1 MGSGRVYLILGCGD
15 VGFSVAS
22 RLKEMG
28 AEVVVVDKNAKRVE
42 QLKAMGYRAL
52 VGDIGLT
59 DVLKEAGIA
68 QADTI
73 LIMVSDFS
81 ATQAALGAINTLKV
95 ELKVDPVVV
104 ARVSDEAEVDE
115 VKWLGAS
122 EALPSPQ
129 IIAEHAI
136 SEFEKLSGMAKE
148 KRLRA
153 LLQRRAKES
162 RGKLAIILQRNPD
175 PDSIAS
181 GVALKLYAKA
191 FGVDADIIYDGFI
204 GHLQNRALINLL
216 GVTLL
221 EADKVNFDSY
231 ESFALVDVATH
242 ANCCLPNNI
251 DVPTIVIDH
260 HSVPSGEV
268 HALHLDLSP
277 VGAAST
283 LLTFYLR
290 YAAVEIDRA
299 TAAALVLGILTD
311 TMNFTRGATPLDFDA
326 FRYLMGIADA
336 EVLGKLLVPTISS
349 DALEALA
356 IAIRVSKIRAGYLT
370 ANLGEVKSRD
380 LLAQAADFL
389 LNREGVNTTFIYGVC
404 GDAIYASARTRDV
417 GLHLGQALKKAFSD
431 IGSGGGHPH
440 MAGATIPLKVLGK
453 TSKEKIRRELDR
465 VIGRRFLEAVGVVK
479 PSRARRK
486 QTK

>member
-1 MGSGRVYLILGCGD
+1 MGCGD

-22 RLKEMG
+22 RLKERG
-28 AEVVVVDKNAKRVE
+28 AEVVVVDKDAKRVE
-42 QLKAMGYRAL
+42 QLRSMGYQAF
-52 VGDIGLT
+52 VGDFGLP
-59 DVLKEAGIA
+59 DVLREAGME
-68 QADTI
+68 QAETI
-73 LIMVSDFS
+73 LIMVTDFS
-81 ATQAALGAINTLKV
+81 ATRAALGAINTLKV
-95 ELKVDPVVV
+95 ELKVDPVVI
-104 ARVSDEAEVDE
+104 ARVSDEAEVEE

-129 IIAEHAI
+129 IIADHAI
-136 SEFEKLSGMAKE
+136 GEFEKVSGMAKE

-153 LLQRRAKES
+153 LLQRRAKEGG
-162 RGKLAIILQRNPD
+162 GKLAIILQRNPD

-204 GHLQNRALINLL
+204 GHLQTRALINLL

-221 EADKVNFDSY
+221 EAEKVNFDAY
-231 ESFALVDVATH
+231 ESFALVDVATR
-242 ANCCLPNNI
+242 ANCCLPEDI

-268 HALHLDLSP
+268 RALHLDLSP

-283 LLTFYLR
+283 LMTSYLR
-290 YAAVEIDRA
+290 YAAVDVDRA

-349 DALEALA
+349 DALAALA
-356 IAIRVSKIRAGYLT
+356 TAIRASKIRAGYLT
-370 ANLGEVKSRD
+370 ANLGEVKSRE

-389 LNREGVNTTFIYGVC
+389 LNREGVNTTFTYGVC
-404 GDAIYASARTRDV
+404 GEVIYASARTRDV
-417 GLHLGQALKKAFSD
+417 GLHLGQVLKDTFSD
-431 IGSGGGHPH
+431 VGSAGGHPH
-440 MAGATIPLKVLGK
+440 MAGAAIPLKALGK
-453 TSKEKIRRELDR
+453 TSKSRLRRDLDR
-465 VIGRRFLEAVGVVK
+465 VVGRKFLEAVGAVK
-479 PSRARRK
+479 PSRVGRK
-486 QTK
+486 QVK

>member
-1 MGSGRVYLILGCGD
+1 MYLILGCSD

-22 RLKEMG
+22 RLKERG
-28 AEVVVVDKNAKRVE
+28 AEIVVVDSNAKRVE
-42 QLKAMGYRAL
+42 QLRAMGYHAI
-52 VGDIGLT
+52 VGNFGLPE
-59 DVLKEAGIA
+59 VLKEAGIA
-68 QADTI
+68 QADMV

-104 ARVSDEAEVDE
+104 ALVSDEAEVDD

-122 EALPSPQ
+122 DALPSPQ
-129 IIAEHAI
+129 ILADHAI
-136 SEFEKLSGMAKE
+136 SEFEKLNGMAKE

-162 RGKLAIILQRNPD
+162 KGKLAIILQRNPD
-175 PDSIAS
+175 PDSMAS

-216 GVTLL
+216 GVNFL
-221 EADKVNFDSY
+221 ESDKVNFDSY

-242 ANCCLPNNI
+242 ANCCLPKNI

-283 LLTFYLR
+283 LLTYYLR

-326 FRYLMGIADA
+326 FRYLMGFADA

-349 DALEALA
+349 DALDALA
-356 IAIRVSKIRAGYLT
+356 DAIKVGRLRAGYLT

-380 LLAQAADFL
+380 LLAQVADFL
-389 LNREGVNTTFIYGVC
+389 LNREGVTTTFTYGVC
-404 GDAIYASARTRDV
+404 GDAVYASARTRDV
-417 GLHLGQALKKAFSD
+417 GLHLGQTLKGAFSD

-440 MAGATIPLKVLGK
+440 MAGATIPLKTLGRVGK
-453 TSKEKIRRELDR
+453 GKLRRELDR
-465 VIGRRFLEAVGVVK
+465 VIGRKFLEAVGIVR
-479 PSRARRK
+479 PYRPRRK
-486 QTK
+486 KTK

>member
-1 MGSGRVYLILGCGD
+1 VYLILGCGD

-22 RLKEMG
+22 KLKERG
-28 AEVVVVDKNAKRVE
+28 AEIVVVDSNAKRVE
-42 QLKAMGYRAL
+42 QLRAMGYRAI
-52 VGDIGLT
+52 VGNFGLPE
-59 DVLKEAGIA
+59 VLKEAGLA
-68 QADTI
+68 QADMV

-104 ARVSDEAEVDE
+104 ALVSDEAEVDD

-122 EALPSPQ
+122 DALPSPQ
-129 IIAEHAI
+129 ILADHAI
-136 SEFEKLSGMAKE
+136 SEFEKLNGMAKE

-216 GVTLL
+216 GPNIL
-221 EADKVNFDSY
+221 ESDRVNFEIY

-242 ANCCLPNNI
+242 ANCCLPKDI

-260 HSVPSGEV
+260 HSVPSGDV
-268 HALHLDLSP
+268 HALYLDLST

-283 LLTFYLR
+283 LLTYYLR

-326 FRYLMGIADA
+326 FRYLMGFADA

-349 DALEALA
+349 DALDALA
-356 IAIRVSKIRAGYLT
+356 TAIKIGKLRAGYLT

-389 LNREGVNTTFIYGVC
+389 LNREGVTTTFIYGIC
-404 GDAIYASARTRDV
+404 GDAVYTSARTRDV
-417 GLHLGQALKKAFSD
+417 GLNLGQTLKKAFSD

-440 MAGATIPLKVLGK
+440 MAGATIPLKAFSK
-453 TSKEKIRRELDR
+453 TSKDKLRRELDR
-465 VIGRRFLEAVGVVK
+465 VVGRKFLEAVGILK
-479 PSRARRK
+479 PSRPRRK
-486 QTK
+486 KTK

>member
-1 MGSGRVYLILGCGD
+1 VYLILGCGD
-15 VGFSVAS
+15 VGFSVANK
-22 RLKEMG
+22 LKERG

-42 QLKAMGYRAL
+42 QLRSMGYRAF
-52 VGDIGLT
+52 VGDFGLT
-59 DVLKEAGIA
+59 DVLKEAGME

-81 ATQAALGAINTLKV
+81 ATQTALGAINTLKV

-122 EALPSPQ
+122 DALPAPQ
-129 IIAEHAI
+129 ILADHVI
-136 SEFEKLSGMAKE
+136 SEFEKLNGMAKE

-153 LLQRRAKES
+153 LLQKRAKES

-204 GHLQNRALINLL
+204 GHLQNRTLINLL
-216 GVTLL
+216 GVNFL
-221 EADKVNFDSY
+221 ESDKVNFDSY

-251 DVPTIVIDH
+251 DAPTIVIDH
-260 HSVPSGEV
+260 HSIPSGEV

-290 YAAVEIDRA
+290 YAAVDVDRA

-326 FRYLMGIADA
+326 FQYLMGIADA
-336 EVLGKLLVPTISS
+336 EVLGKLLVPIISS
-349 DALEALA
+349 DALNALA
-356 IAIRVSKIRAGYLT
+356 DAIKVSKIRAGYLT
-370 ANLGEVKSRD
+370 ANLGEIKSRE
-380 LLAQAADFL
+380 LLAQVADFL
-389 LNREGVNTTFIYGVC
+389 INREGVITTFTYGVC
-404 GDAIYASARTRDV
+404 GDIIYASARTRDV
-417 GLHLGQALKKAFSD
+417 GLNLGQVLKRAFSD
-431 IGSGGGHPH
+431 IGSAGGHPH
-440 MAGATIPLKVLGK
+440 MAGATIPLKTPGK
-453 TSKEKIRRELDR
+453 VSKGKLRRDLDR
-465 VIGRRFLEAVGVVK
+465 MIGRKFLEAVGVIK
-479 PSRARRK
+479 PSKPRRK
-486 QTK
+486 KTK